1 MTVEELLGFVKDPDF
16 IKKVGVAPLPIR
28 IGLIVII
35 VVVILAGGFYYA
47 IQPVRER
54 ITKLEKQETE
64 LKQSF
69 DQQQRKASN
78 LEAYQEQLEE
88 MKRSFGAMLRQLP
101 NKTEVESLLVDLS
114 QASAANNLKV
124 DYFKPTGEVAR
135 EFYAEYPIT
144 LRVFGR
150 YHELAKFVSDVA
162 ALPRIVTLHDI
173 IIKPTSKDA
182 NTGDLTMEMTAKTYH
197 YLEDTPTESPAAA
210 PTPTPNKAKG
220 KGAKKS

>member
-28 IGLIVII
+28 IGVIVII
-35 VVVILAGGFYYA
+35 VAVILAGGYFQA
-47 IQPVRER
+47 IKPVRVR
-54 ITKLEKQETE
+54 IAQLEKKEVE

-101 NKTEVESLLVDLS
+101 NKTEVESLIVDLS

-124 DYFKPTGEVAR
+124 DYFKPTGEVAK

-150 YHELAKFVSDVA
+150 YHEPAKFVSDVA

-173 IIKPTSKDA
+173 VIKPVKADDT
-182 NTGDLTMEMTAKTYH
+182 TGELTMEMTAKTYH
-197 YLEDTPTESPAAA
+197 YLEDNPS
-210 PTPTPNKAKG
+210 
-220 KGAKKS
+220 

>member
-1 MTVEELLGFVKDPDF
+1 MTLDEIQSFLKDPDSL
-16 IKKVGVAPLPIR
+16 KKIGVAPLPIR
-28 IGLIVII
+28 IGAVVII
-35 VVVILAGGFYYA
+35 VALIMAGGYFKVVN
-47 IQPVRER
+47 PVRDR
-54 ITKLEKQETE
+54 IAKLQLEEET
-64 LKQSF
+64 LKQDF
-69 DQQQRKASN
+69 DKQQRKASN

-101 NKTEVESLLVDLS
+101 NKTEVESLIVDLS

-124 DYFKPTGEVAR
+124 DYFKPTGEVAK

-173 IIKPTSKDA
+173 VIKPVKADDT
-182 NTGDLTMEMTAKTYH
+182 TGELTMEMTAKTYH
-197 YLEDTPTESPAAA
+197 YLEDNPS
-210 PTPTPNKAKG
+210 
-220 KGAKKS
+220 

>member
-1 MTVEELLGFVKDPDF
+1 MTLDELQSFLKDPESL
-16 IKKVGVAPLPIR
+16 KKIGVAPLPVR
-28 IGLIVII
+28 IGAIVLIVA
-35 VVVILAGGFYYA
+35 VILAGGYFK
-47 IQPVRER
+47 IINPVRDR
-54 ITKLEKQETE
+54 IAELEKKELE
-64 LKQSF
+64 LKQNF
-69 DQQQRKASN
+69 DMQQRKASN

-150 YHELAKFVSDVA
+150 YHELARFVSDVA

-173 IIKPTSKDA
+173 VIKPVDLNS
-182 NTGDLTMEMTAKTYH
+182 NSGDLTMEMTAKTYH
-197 YLEDTPTESPAAA
+197 YLEDNPS
-210 PTPTPNKAKG
+210 
-220 KGAKKS
+220 

>member
-1 MTVEELLGFVKDPDF
+1 MTLDELQTFLKDPDS
-16 IKKVGVAPLPIR
+16 IKKIGVAPLPIR
-28 IGLIVII
+28 IGAVMII
-35 VVVILAGGFYYA
+35 VAIILAGGYFK
-47 IQPVRER
+47 IVEPVQIR
-54 ITKLEKQETE
+54 IADLQKKEEV
-64 LKQSF
+64 LKQDF

-78 LEAYQEQLEE
+78 LEAYQEQMEE

-124 DYFKPTGEVAR
+124 DFFKPTGQVAK

-173 IIKPTSKDA
+173 NIKPVKADS
-182 NTGDLTMEMTAKTYH
+182 NSGELTMELTAKTYH
-197 YLEDTPTESPAAA
+197 YLED
-210 PTPTPNKAKG
+210 KA
-220 KGAKKS
+220 S

>member
-1 MTVEELLGFVKDPDF
+1 MTLDELQSFLKDPESF
-16 IKKVGVAPLPIR
+16 KKIGVAPLPIR
-28 IGLIVII
+28 IGAIVII
-35 VVVILAGGFYYA
+35 VAVILVGGYFKVVN
-47 IQPVRER
+47 PVRDR
-54 ITKLEKQETE
+54 ITALQKKEEE
-64 LKQSF
+64 LKQDF
-69 DQQQRKASN
+69 DVQQRKASN

-124 DYFKPTGEVAR
+124 DYFKPTGEVAK

-173 IIKPTSKDA
+173 VIKPAGKADKDKDKGEDTS
-182 NTGDLTMEMTAKTYH
+182 NDLTMEMTAKTYH
-197 YLEDTPTESPAAA
+197 YLEDN
-210 PTPTPNKAKG
+210 PTPEDK
-220 KGAKKS
+220 

>member
-1 MTVEELLGFVKDPDF
+1 MTLDEIQGFLKDPEG
-16 IKKVGVAPLPIR
+16 IKKIGVAPLPIR
-28 IGLIVII
+28 IGAVAMLVAVIAA
-35 VVVILAGGFYYA
+35 VGYFKVIN
-47 IQPVRER
+47 PVRDR
-54 ITKLEKQETE
+54 IAELQTKELE
-64 LKQSF
+64 LKETF
-69 DQQQRKASN
+69 DRQQRKASN

-124 DYFKPTGEVAR
+124 DYFKPTGQVAK

-144 LRVFGR
+144 LRVFGH

-173 IIKPTSKDA
+173 SIKPVKADE
-182 NTGDLTMEMTAKTYH
+182 NTGELTMEMTAKTYH
-197 YLEDTPTESPAAA
+197 YLEDNPT
-210 PTPTPNKAKG
+210 
-220 KGAKKS
+220 

>member
-1 MTVEELLGFVKDPDF
+1 MTLDELQGFIKDPDF
-16 IKKVGVAPLPIR
+16 LKKIGVAPLPIR
-28 IGLIVII
+28 IGAVVLI
-35 VVVILAGGFYYA
+35 VVVILTGGYFQA
-47 IQPVRER
+47 IKPVRER
-54 ITKLEKQETE
+54 IAALEKEEAT
-64 LKQSF
+64 LKDSF

-173 IIKPTSKDA
+173 VIKPVGQENS
-182 NTGDLTMEMTAKTYH
+182 GDLTMEMTAKTYH
-197 YLEDTPTESPAAA
+197 YLEDTPQDNPS
-210 PTPTPNKAKG
+210 
-220 KGAKKS
+220 

>member
-1 MTVEELLGFVKDPDF
+1 MTLDELQSFLKDPESY
-16 IKKVGVAPLPIR
+16 KKIGVAPLPIR
-28 IGLIVII
+28 IGAIVII
-35 VVVILAGGFYYA
+35 VIATLVGGYF
-47 IQPVRER
+47 QFVKPVREN
-54 ITKLEKQETE
+54 IAKLQKTE
-64 LKQSF
+64 VELRQDF
-69 DQQQRKASN
+69 DIQQRKASN

-124 DYFKPTGEVAR
+124 DFFKPTGEVAK

-173 IIKPTSKDA
+173 IIKPTGKKEDEGS
-182 NTGDLTMEMTAKTYH
+182 GELTMELTAKTYH
-197 YLEDTPTESPAAA
+197 YLEDSPAEDN
-210 PTPTPNKAKG
+210 P
-220 KGAKKS
+220 S

>member
-28 IGLIVII
+28 IGMIVII
-35 VVVILAGGFYYA
+35 VAVILAGGYFQA
-47 IQPVRER
+47 IKPVRVR
-54 ITKLEKQETE
+54 IAQLEKKEVE

-150 YHELAKFVSDVA
+150 YTELAKFVSDVA

-173 IIKPTSKDA
+173 VIKPVKKDE

-197 YLEDTPTESPAAA
+197 YLEDTPQDKQS
-210 PTPTPNKAKG
+210 
-220 KGAKKS
+220 

>member
-1 MTVEELLGFVKDPDF
+1 MTLDEIQSFLKDPESL
-16 IKKVGVAPLPIR
+16 KKIGVAPLPIR
-28 IGLIVII
+28 IGAIVIA
-35 VVVILAGGFYYA
+35 VTVILAGGYWK
-47 IQPVRER
+47 IINPVRDR
-54 ITKLEKQETE
+54 IAALEKEEVE
-64 LKQSF
+64 LKQTF

-114 QASAANNLKV
+114 QAAAANTLKV
-124 DYFKPTGEVAR
+124 DYFKPTGQVAR

-144 LRVFGR
+144 LRVFGN

-173 IIKPTSKDA
+173 SIKPSRGGGGGKKEDKA
-182 NTGDLTMEMTAKTYH
+182 EAESQDDGELTMEMTAKTYH
-197 YLEDTPTESPAAA
+197 YLEDNPS
-210 PTPTPNKAKG
+210 
-220 KGAKKS
+220 

>member
-1 MTVEELLGFVKDPDF
+1 MTLDELQGFLKDPDSL
-16 IKKVGVAPLPIR
+16 KKIGVAPLPIR
-28 IGLIVII
+28 IGAVVLIVALII
-35 VVVILAGGFYYA
+35 IGGYSKVIK
-47 IQPVRER
+47 PVRES
-54 ITKLEKQETE
+54 IATLQLQEVQ
-64 LKQSF
+64 LKEDF
-69 DQQQRKASN
+69 DKQQRKASN

-124 DYFKPTGEVAR
+124 DYFKPTGEVAK

-144 LRVFGR
+144 LRVFGN

-173 IIKPTSKDA
+173 SIKPAKSDSD
-182 NTGDLTMEMTAKTYH
+182 TGELTMEMTAKTYH
-197 YLEDTPTESPAAA
+197 YLEDNPT
-210 PTPTPNKAKG
+210 
-220 KGAKKS
+220 

>member
-1 MTVEELLGFVKDPDF
+1 MTLDELQSIVKDPDF
-16 IKKVGVAPLPIR
+16 IKKIGVAPLPIR
-28 IGLIVII
+28 IGAIAII
-35 VVVILAGGFYYA
+35 VTVILVGGYFYA
-47 IQPVRER
+47 IKPVREE
-54 ITKLEKQETE
+54 IAKLEKKEAE

-124 DYFKPTGEVAR
+124 DYFKPTGEVAK

-173 IIKPTSKDA
+173 VIKPTTKDS
-182 NTGDLTMEMTAKTYH
+182 NSGDLTMEMTAKTYH
-197 YLEDTPTESPAAA
+197 YLEDTPTESPAPA
-210 PTPTPNKAKG
+210 PESKSKTKGKG
-220 KGAKKS
+220 KGAKK

>member
-1 MTVEELLGFVKDPDF
+1 MTLDEVQSFLKDPDSL
-16 IKKVGVAPLPIR
+16 KKIGVAPLPIR
-28 IGLIVII
+28 IGAVVLIVALIL
-35 VVVILAGGFYYA
+35 VGGYFKVIK
-47 IQPVRER
+47 PVREQ
-54 ITKLEKQETE
+54 IAILQQEEIKLKED
-64 LKQSF
+64 F
-69 DQQQRKASN
+69 DKQQRKASN

-124 DYFKPTGEVAR
+124 DFFKPTGEVAK

-173 IIKPTSKDA
+173 SIKPTKADA
-182 NTGDLTMEMTAKTYH
+182 NTGELTMEMTAKTYH
-197 YLEDTPTESPAAA
+197 YLEDNPS
-210 PTPTPNKAKG
+210 
-220 KGAKKS
+220 

>member
-1 MTVEELLGFVKDPDF
+1 MTLDELQSFLKDPDS
-16 IKKVGVAPLPIR
+16 IKKIGVAPLPIR
-28 IGLIVII
+28 IGAVVII
-35 VVVILAGGFYYA
+35 VALILVGGYFK
-47 IQPVRER
+47 IIKPVREN
-54 ITKLEKQETE
+54 IAKLQQKEEE
-64 LKQSF
+64 LKKDF

-124 DYFKPTGEVAR
+124 DYFKPTGEVAK

-144 LRVFGR
+144 LRVFGH

-173 IIKPTSKDA
+173 EIKPVKADS

-197 YLEDTPTESPAAA
+197 YLEDNPS
-210 PTPTPNKAKG
+210 
-220 KGAKKS
+220 

>member
-1 MTVEELLGFVKDPDF
+1 MTLDEIQGFLKDPDS
-16 IKKVGVAPLPIR
+16 IKKIGVAPLPIR
-28 IGLIVII
+28 IGAVVI
-35 VVVILAGGFYYA
+35 VVAAILAGGYFQV
-47 IQPVRER
+47 IKPVREN
-54 ITKLEKQETE
+54 IAKLQKQELE
-64 LKQSF
+64 LKQTF

-124 DYFKPTGEVAR
+124 DFFKPTGQVAK

-162 ALPRIVTLHDI
+162 ALPRIVTLHNI
-173 IIKPTSKDA
+173 SIKPTKADPKSDSG
-182 NTGDLTMEMTAKTYH
+182 TGELTMEMTAKTYH
-197 YLEDTPTESPAAA
+197 YLED
-210 PTPTPNKAKG
+210 KA
-220 KGAKKS
+220 S

>member
-1 MTVEELLGFVKDPDF
+1 MTLDELQSFLKDPDSL
-16 IKKVGVAPLPIR
+16 KKIGVAPLPIR
-28 IGLIVII
+28 IGAVALIVTLILVGGYFKI
-35 VVVILAGGFYYA
+35 VK
-47 IQPVRER
+47 PVREQ
-54 ITKLEKQETE
+54 IAILQQEE
-64 LKQSF
+64 IKLKQDF

-114 QASAANNLKV
+114 QASSANNLKV
-124 DYFKPTGEVAR
+124 DYFKPTGEVAK

-173 IIKPTSKDA
+173 NIKPVKADS
-182 NTGDLTMEMTAKTYH
+182 NSGDLTMEMTAKTYH
-197 YLEDTPTESPAAA
+197 YLEDNPS
-210 PTPTPNKAKG
+210 
-220 KGAKKS
+220 

>member
-1 MTVEELLGFVKDPDF
+1 MTVEELLGVVKDPDF
-16 IKKVGVAPLPIR
+16 IKKIGVAPLPIR
-28 IGLIVII
+28 IGAVVII

-47 IQPVRER
+47 IQPVREK
-54 ITKLEKQETE
+54 IAKLEKEEME

-124 DYFKPTGEVAR
+124 DYFKPTGEIAR

-150 YHELAKFVSDVA
+150 YQELAKFVSDVA

-173 IIKPTSKDA
+173 VIKPVKKEE
-182 NTGDLTMEMTAKTYH
+182 NTGDLIMEMTAKTYH
-197 YLEDTPTESPAAA
+197 YLEDTPQDKPS
-210 PTPTPNKAKG
+210 
-220 KGAKKS
+220 

>member
-1 MTVEELLGFVKDPDF
+1 MTLDELQSFLKDPDS
-16 IKKVGVAPLPIR
+16 IKKIGVAPLPIR
-28 IGLIVII
+28 IGAVAII
-35 VVVILAGGFYYA
+35 VALILAGGFFK
-47 IQPVRER
+47 IIKPV
-54 ITKLEKQETE
+54 QENIARLQQKEEE
-64 LKQSF
+64 LKKDF
-69 DQQQRKASN
+69 DQQQKKAAN

-101 NKTEVESLLVDLS
+101 NKTEVESLIVDLS

-124 DYFKPTGEVAR
+124 DYFKPTGEVAK

-173 IIKPTSKDA
+173 VIKPVKADDT
-182 NTGDLTMEMTAKTYH
+182 TGELTMEMTAKTYH
-197 YLEDTPTESPAAA
+197 YLEDNPS
-210 PTPTPNKAKG
+210 
-220 KGAKKS
+220 

>member
-1 MTVEELLGFVKDPDF
+1 MTLDEVQSFLKDPDSL
-16 IKKVGVAPLPIR
+16 KKIGVAPLPIR
-28 IGLIVII
+28 IGAVVLIVALIL
-35 VVVILAGGFYYA
+35 VGGYFKVIK
-47 IQPVRER
+47 PVREQ
-54 ITKLEKQETE
+54 IAILQQEEIKLKED
-64 LKQSF
+64 F
-69 DQQQRKASN
+69 DKQQRKASN

-124 DYFKPTGEVAR
+124 DFFKPTGEVAK

-173 IIKPTSKDA
+173 SIKPTKADP
-182 NTGDLTMEMTAKTYH
+182 NTGELTMEMTAKTYH
-197 YLEDTPTESPAAA
+197 YLEDNPS
-210 PTPTPNKAKG
+210 
-220 KGAKKS
+220 

>member
-1 MTVEELLGFVKDPDF
+1 MTLDEVQSFLKDPDSL
-16 IKKVGVAPLPIR
+16 KKIGVAPLPIR
-28 IGLIVII
+28 IGAVVII
-35 VVVILAGGFYYA
+35 VALILVGGYFKVIK
-47 IQPVRER
+47 PVRER
-54 ITKLEKQETE
+54 IALLQQEEIKLKED
-64 LKQSF
+64 F
-69 DQQQRKASN
+69 DKQQRKASN

-124 DYFKPTGEVAR
+124 DFFKPTGEVAK

-173 IIKPTSKDA
+173 SIKPTKADA
-182 NTGDLTMEMTAKTYH
+182 GTGELTMEMTAKTYH
-197 YLEDTPTESPAAA
+197 YLEDNPS
-210 PTPTPNKAKG
+210 
-220 KGAKKS
+220 